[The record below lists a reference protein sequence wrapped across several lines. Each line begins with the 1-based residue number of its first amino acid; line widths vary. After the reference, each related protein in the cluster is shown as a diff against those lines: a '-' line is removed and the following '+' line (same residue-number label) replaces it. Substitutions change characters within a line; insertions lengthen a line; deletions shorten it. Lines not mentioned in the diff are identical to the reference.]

1 MPGGGWSALCVAG
14 ARLGEAAMNVFRRAS
29 MQLNLSPFERAAL
42 RFIELIAV
50 AAAVA
55 GLQAVSPLLAGVDLA
70 YIPWDRI
77 AHTFLAAATAAI
89 IASVLKYFRSWG
101 DAPLPG
107 SPGSPVGMPLSTPP
121 SSAPAAAPA
130 APVADTVP
138 PVPSDA
144 TLVGG

>member
-1 MPGGGWSALCVAG
+1 
-14 ARLGEAAMNVFRRAS
+14 MNVFRRAS
-29 MQLNLSPFERAAL
+29 MQFNLSPFERAAL
-42 RFIELIAV
+42 RFVELIAV
-50 AAAVA
+50 AAGVA

-107 SPGSPVGMPLSTPP
+107 SPGSPVGMPLSP
-121 SSAPAAAPA
+121 SSGPAAAAVPA
-130 APVADTVP
+130 ADTVP